1 MNATKLH
8 NGAWQMSAMI
18 IDHNLGINTGIERLE
33 TYTYMGYNKRDSIAL
48 FRAHLIQYGYKL
60 AK

>member
-8 NGAWQMSAMI
+8 SGAWQISAMI
-18 IDHNLGINTGIERLE
+18 IDPEEGMWGRERLE
-33 TYTYMGYNKRDSIAL
+33 TWTYIGYTKKDSAIM
-48 FRAHLIQYGYKL
+48 FRAHLIENGYKL

>member
-18 IDHNLGINTGIERLE
+18 FDPAEGMWGRERLE

-48 FRAHLIQYGYKL
+48 FRAHLIENGYKVT
-60 AK
+60 K

>member
-8 NGAWQMSAMI
+8 NGAWQISAMI
-18 IDHNLGINTGIERLE
+18 IDPNLGIHTGIERLE
-33 TYTYMGYNKRDSIAL
+33 TYTYMGFTKRDSITL
-48 FRAHLIQYGYKL
+48 FKAHLIEYGYKI

>member
-8 NGAWQMSAMI
+8 SGAWQMSAMI
-18 IDHNLGINTGIERLE
+18 FDPEGGMWGRERLE
-33 TYTYMGYNKRDSIAL
+33 TWTYIGYTKKDSAIM
-48 FRAHLIQYGYKL
+48 FRAHLIENGYKL